1 MQKLKTWIWNN
12 KIKLVL
18 GTFLVFLEMAIAV
31 FPIGLGY
38 NYKKLLLVLG
48 ALTWVGFL
56 VKIPAQL
63 KPWLGAVLLLFL
75 PGVQIHWLEKMTET
89 MNEVSKAALFYN
101 AVIAYLLTL
110 IVLFL
115 TLSLR
120 VTIISVGSFLTIL
133 YTVNYFVY
141 LFRGKAFSVYDI
153 LAAKTVARVVG
164 NYDFTPNNIMVVA
177 WCFFLFFL
185 VWGFHASG
193 APKIQHLR
201 KKLILRLSCAGLG
214 LFLGLG
220 GWFAMVDVEFWEK
233 RNIAVENGFYGL
245 FYSDGFLV
253 STCIEIARDKIEAPE
268 GYSPEAAEGL
278 LAEYAQPN
286 TTDELPHII
295 MIMNESFADL
305 RVWGDMQLST
315 DCLPFYNSL
324 TENTVRGYVNAS
336 VLGGGTANSEFEVL
350 TGSSMGLLPA
360 AYYPYQQ
367 CITENTP
374 SMVSA
379 LKKEGYTTYSIH
391 PENRANWNR
400 VNVYKDLGFD
410 YSYWLEDFP
419 NAEIINAGVSD
430 EALFD
435 KIIALYENRKPGEK
449 LFSYNV
455 TMQNHGGYT
464 WTRVDETVSVT
475 NLDYQE
481 MDMYLSLMKTSDEA
495 FEKLVNYFSAQE
507 EKVILCMFGDHQPK
521 FDETISYDVIC
532 AQTDGITQVD
542 KRMNLYKTPFVI
554 WANYDMEEA
563 QGLDIGMNYLGALT
577 LKSAGIGSDGYFNYL
592 NELREEWPIITVN
605 GIQDKERKYYG
616 GVSET
621 GDGLDEYR
629 MLQYHRLFQ
638 DTK

>member
-1 MQKLKTWIWNN
+1 MQKIKTWIWNN
-12 KIKLVL
+12 KLRLLL
-18 GTFLVFLEMAIAV
+18 GTLLVCLEMIIAV

-48 ALTWVGFL
+48 ALTWIGIL
-56 VKIPAQL
+56 VKIPAKI
-63 KPWLGAVLLLFL
+63 KPWLGTVLLLFL
-75 PGVQIHWLEKMTET
+75 PGVQIVWLEKMTET
-89 MNEVSKAALFYN
+89 VNEVSKTALFYN
-101 AVIAYLLTL
+101 VVIAYLLTL
-110 IVLFL
+110 IVLL
-115 TLSLR
+115 VTLSLR
-120 VTIISVGSFLTIL
+120 ATIISMGSFLTIL

-164 NYDFTPNNIMVVA
+164 NYDLTPNNIMVVA

-193 APKIQHLR
+193 APKIKALR
-201 KKLILRLSCAGLG
+201 KKLILRMSCAGLG
-214 LFLGLG
+214 LLLGLG
-220 GWFAMVDVEFWEK
+220 GWIAMVDVAFWEK
-233 RNIAVENGFYGL
+233 RDIAVENGFYGL

-253 STCIEIARDKIEAPE
+253 STCIEIARDKIVAPD
-268 GYSPEAAEGL
+268 GYSPEAADAL
-278 LAEYAQPN
+278 LAEYETSNN
-286 TTDELPHII
+286 TDGLPHII

-305 RVWGDMQLST
+305 RIWGDLQMST

-367 CITENTP
+367 CITEHTP

-379 LKKEGYTTYSIH
+379 LEKEGYTTYSIH
-391 PENRANWNR
+391 PENSANWNR
-400 VNVYKDLGFD
+400 VNVYRDLGFD

-430 EALFD
+430 EALFG
-435 KIIALYENRKPGEK
+435 KIITLYENRQPGER

-464 WTRVDETVSVT
+464 WTRVEETVSAT

-481 MDMYLSLMKTSDEA
+481 MDMYLSLIKTSDEA
-495 FEKLVNYFSAQE
+495 FEKLVNYFSTQE
-507 EKVILCMFGDHQPK
+507 EKVIICMFGDHQPK
-521 FDETISYDVIC
+521 FDETISYDIIC
-532 AQTDGITQVD
+532 AQTEGITDVD

-554 WANYDMEEA
+554 WANYDIEEA

-577 LKSAGIGSDGYFNYL
+577 MKNAGVNSYSYFNYL
-592 NELREEWPIITVN
+592 NNLMEEWPIITIN
-605 GIQDKERKYYG
+605 GILDNQKQYYSELSKTGEALQD
-616 GVSET
+616 
-621 GDGLDEYR
+621 YR
-629 MLQYHRLFQ
+629 ILQYHQLFGL
-638 DTK
+638 TK